1 MKKKYVIGI
10 VSITILLIILSVIFF
25 IPPKFE
31 LKGGKNI
38 EIKYGEKYKEPG
50 YKVTKFGQNL
60 NKNVKITN
68 KIKNKVGTYDV
79 IYKVKIFGI
88 TFSQT
93 RTVKIVDL
101 EKPVITLNGN
111 TNVLICPNSEY
122 QEEGYKA
129 IDNYDGDITEKIK
142 ITKKDNIITYFVKD
156 SSNNEAKVTRKIIKE
171 DKTSPSI
178 NLKGNKAITLYLGNT
193 WKDPGYTAND
203 NCDNDITNKV
213 AISGSV
219 NTNKLG
225 TYKITYTVK
234 DSSQNQTTVQRTVKV
249 ISKPTNS
256 GSSSGKKG
264 TIYLTFDDG
273 PKEGTTN
280 VILDI
285 LKEENVKATFFVTN
299 SGPDYLIKREYNEG
313 HTVGLH
319 TASHNYSIVYK
330 SVDSYYNDLKQV
342 QDRVK
347 RITGYESK
355 IIRFPGGSSNTV
367 SKNYSKGIMS
377 ILTKDVLNK
386 GYKYYDW
393 NISSGD
399 AGETTS
405 SSGVYNNV
413 IRSLNKNKANMILM
427 HDIKPYTRDALRNII
442 RYGKNNGYTFEKI
455 TMSTPMIT
463 HHVNN

>member
-225 TYKITYTVK
+225 TYKITYAVK

>member
-178 NLKGNKAITLYLGNT
+178 NLNGN
-193 WKDPGYTAND
+193 
-203 NCDNDITNKV
+203 
-213 AISGSV
+213 
-219 NTNKLG
+219 
-225 TYKITYTVK
+225 
-234 DSSQNQTTVQRTVKV
+234 
-249 ISKPTNS
+249 
-256 GSSSGKKG
+256 
-264 TIYLTFDDG
+264 
-273 PKEGTTN
+273 
-280 VILDI
+280 
-285 LKEENVKATFFVTN
+285 
-299 SGPDYLIKREYNEG
+299 
-313 HTVGLH
+313 
-319 TASHNYSIVYK
+319 
-330 SVDSYYNDLKQV
+330 
-342 QDRVK
+342 
-347 RITGYESK
+347 
-355 IIRFPGGSSNTV
+355 
-367 SKNYSKGIMS
+367 
-377 ILTKDVLNK
+377 
-386 GYKYYDW
+386 
-393 NISSGD
+393 
-399 AGETTS
+399 
-405 SSGVYNNV
+405 
-413 IRSLNKNKANMILM
+413 
-427 HDIKPYTRDALRNII
+427 
-442 RYGKNNGYTFEKI
+442 
-455 TMSTPMIT
+455 
-463 HHVNN
+463 